1 MPLDYRDT
9 PEAFSNNV
17 RELMKS
23 GRSQKQAVAIA
34 YATRREGRKKKRGRP
49 A

>member
-9 PEAFSNNV
+9 PEAFSANV
-17 RELMKS
+17 AELIRAGHPKA
-23 GRSQKQAVAIA
+23 QAVAIA
-34 YATRREGRKKKRGRP
+34 YWLRRERRKKKRP